1 MAWLLCRTT
10 PLPIATFSRSLSSLG
25 SLSSASRLCAA
36 RPAARLGVLRVA
48 AGHAADAYDPR
59 HSSSKHAQ
67 QSAPFA
73 SYTGRGKPTR
83 TRTRVQEETPAEQ
96 STRYSEIAKRH
107 DESVAQSQRHSETAA
122 TERQADSLHDAGL
135 KNFMVNVYTTTG
147 GCIGM
152 AAVGSVLP
160 ILGVVPMVHPLIPG
174 LGMIVR
180 ARPCRWCSP
189 HPQCHPARRTAVSQ
203 RANTQARLRP
213 HISGLWCVCVCAFN
227 ARQGMY
233 FYLMWY
239 TDSSTNPTK
248 RTALIGAFAGMTGM
262 TLAPAI
268 LVYSSIDPII
278 VPTAF
283 ALSCLTFAGA
293 TGGALMAP
301 KGSMLKY
308 GPVLGGAICCLI
320 GLQLVGVRATTLDT
334 SRCFAHCAVFTL
346 PALLGRNET
355 APLLDCNGA
364 LPASVHSFA
373 RVHVSACLG
382 GADFHASPDLSQH
395 FAVWGIA
402 ALHRIHRIRYAGRY
416 LELRGGRSRP
426 RLAQLKFLR
435 QLRCDLPAYDGGT
448 ELSRNPFPRCLP
460 PPSA

>member
-10 PLPIATFSRSLSSLG
+10 PLPIATLSRSLSSLG

-59 HSSSKHAQ
+59 HSSSNHAQ

-180 ARPCRWCSP
+180 ARAAGVRRILSVTRRAAPPCLRELT
-189 HPQCHPARRTAVSQ
+189 RRLVCVLTSLA
-203 RANTQARLRP
+203 
-213 HISGLWCVCVCAFN
+213 SGVCVCVCIGCAVGDVLLPDVVH
-227 ARQGMY
+227 RQQHEPDQAHSAHRRVR
-233 FYLMWY
+233 WDDWHDACAS
-239 TDSSTNPTK
+239 DSCVLFDRSDHRAYGLRPLVPDFCGRNGRRADGPK
-248 RTALIGAFAGMTGM
+248 GFHAEVRAGPRGRNM
-262 TLAPAI
+262 
-268 LVYSSIDPII
+268 
-278 VPTAF
+278 
-283 ALSCLTFAGA
+283 LSHWFA
-293 TGGALMAP
+293 TGG
-301 KGSMLKY
+301 
-308 GPVLGGAICCLI
+308 GACD
-320 GLQLVGVRATTLDT
+320 DT
-334 SRCFAHCAVFTL
+334 RH
-346 PALLGRNET
+346 
-355 APLLDCNGA
+355 
-364 LPASVHSFA
+364 
-373 RVHVSACLG
+373 
-382 GADFHASPDLSQH
+382 
-395 FAVWGIA
+395 
-402 ALHRIHRIRYAGRY
+402 
-416 LELRGGRSRP
+416 
-426 RLAQLKFLR
+426 
-435 QLRCDLPAYDGGT
+435 
-448 ELSRNPFPRCLP
+448 
-460 PPSA
+460 

>member
-1 MAWLLCRTT
+1 VVFLLSDRAMAWLLCRTT
-10 PLPIATFSRSLSSLG
+10 PLPIATLSRSLSSLG

-59 HSSSKHAQ
+59 HSSSNHAQ

-83 TRTRVQEETPAEQ
+83 TRTRVQEETPAGQ

-213 HISGLWCVCVCAFN
+213 HISGLWCVCVC
-227 ARQGMY
+227 
-233 FYLMWY
+233 
-239 TDSSTNPTK
+239 
-248 RTALIGAFAGMTGM
+248 
-262 TLAPAI
+262 
-268 LVYSSIDPII
+268 
-278 VPTAF
+278 
-283 ALSCLTFAGA
+283 
-293 TGGALMAP
+293 
-301 KGSMLKY
+301 
-308 GPVLGGAICCLI
+308 
-320 GLQLVGVRATTLDT
+320 
-334 SRCFAHCAVFTL
+334 
-346 PALLGRNET
+346 
-355 APLLDCNGA
+355 
-364 LPASVHSFA
+364 VHSM
-373 RVHVSACLG
+373 R
-382 GADFHASPDLSQH
+382 
-395 FAVWGIA
+395 
-402 ALHRIHRIRYAGRY
+402 GR
-416 LELRGGRSRP
+416 GCTS
-426 RLAQLKFLR
+426 
-435 QLRCDLPAYDGGT
+435 T
-448 ELSRNPFPRCLP
+448 
-460 PPSA
+460 